1 MLRETT
7 QKKIIDIKISDCI
20 KQVGKGKED
29 QLTELVI
36 EILVE
41 LILNRCHEESNQ
53 TSVIS
58 SLG

>member
-1 MLRETT
+1 MLRDYTEE
-7 QKKIIDIKISDCI
+7 DNWYKISACI

-53 TSVIS
+53 TSVI
-58 SLG
+58 